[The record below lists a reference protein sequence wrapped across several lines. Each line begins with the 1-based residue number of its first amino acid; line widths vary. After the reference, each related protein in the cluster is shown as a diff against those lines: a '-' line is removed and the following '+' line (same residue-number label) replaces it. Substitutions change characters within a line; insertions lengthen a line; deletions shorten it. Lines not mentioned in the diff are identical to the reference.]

1 MQLELKNQYSP
12 ALIEILNSMLE
23 SNPVNRATFAE
34 LEGMVNDYFMS
45 NGQSMINSFSEE
57 ARISQ
62 SLKLTTNQIVSKVND
77 VSLIYS
83 GETLMHNPS
92 MQKCE
97 LPVNSNSKEIRKS
110 QF

>member
-12 ALIEILNSMLE
+12 AIIEILNSMLE
-23 SNPVNRATFAE
+23 PNPVNRVTFAE
-34 LEGMVNDYFMS
+34 LEGMVNDYFTT

-62 SLKLTTNQIVSKVND
+62 SLKLTTNQIVSKVQD

-83 GETLMHNPS
+83 G
-92 MQKCE
+92 
-97 LPVNSNSKEIRKS
+97 
-110 QF
+110 